1 VPHATIGNH
10 RLRYE
15 DTGGDGPAIIFC
27 HAFGMTGAMF
37 EPQIRTFSKTCR
49 CISFDQR
56 AHGDTLADGPFDYW
70 DSARDALALLDHL
83 GVERACFV
91 GASQGGFLGL
101 RAALLASDRVLAI
114 MAVGSSA
121 TAEDPGKRAAYTQMH
136 DAFMASGGN
145 GPPEQIVDTMAQLCF
160 GAHPIAQTW
169 KPLWRAWP
177 PDQFTLAFKAL
188 VDRDGIEGRLGEISA
203 PTLVLHGSADASLA
217 PDLGRAIADGVRKSA
232 GFILVDEAPHYL
244 NLTHPD
250 QVVAALHGL
259 LEKVR

>member
-1 VPHATIGNH
+1 VPHATIGTH

-15 DTGGDGPAIIFC
+15 DTSGDGPAIIFC

-37 EPQIRTFSKTCR
+37 DPQIRTFRKTCR

-56 AHGDTLADGPFDYW
+56 GHGDTPANGPFDYW

-83 GVERACFV
+83 GVERAGFV

-101 RAALLASDRVLAI
+101 RAALLASERVLAI
-114 MAVGSSA
+114 VAI
-121 TAEDPGKRAAYTQMH
+121 AEDPGKRAAYTQMH
-136 DAFMASGGN
+136 DAFMASGGD

-160 GAHPIAQTW
+160 GSHPIAQTW

-177 PDQFTLAFKAL
+177 PEQFTLAFKAL
-188 VDRDGIEGRLGEISA
+188 VGRDGIEERLGEISA

-217 PDLGRAIADGVRKSA
+217 PDLGRAIADGVRKSE
-232 GFILVDEAPHYL
+232 GFILINEAPHFL

-250 QVVAALHGL
+250 HVDTALRGL
-259 LEKVR
+259 LEKIR